1 MGKRKLQPMTPDQVL
16 GEFQKAGALLKG
28 HFILS
33 SGRHADTFLQKAL
46 VFQYPKRTAKLC
58 KALAAL
64 IKTKVKKRIDAVVSP
79 AVGGII
85 PGYETARHLGVP
97 AMFVERQDGVFQ
109 LRRNFHLDDTMNVVI
124 VEDIVS
130 TGLSSRE
137 CIEAVQKTGAKV
149 LALSCLID
157 RSAGE
162 AKFDVPFLPLAKIKV
177 ASWEADK
184 LPKHLAGTPAVKP
197 GSRGLK

>member
-1 MGKRKLQPMTPDQVL
+1 MTTEEVL
-16 GEFQKAGALLKG
+16 AEFEKAGALLKG

-33 SGRHADTFLQKAL
+33 SGRHSDTFLQKAL
-46 VFQYPKRTAKLC
+46 VFQYPQRTAKLC

-64 IKTKVKKRIDAVVSP
+64 IRAKVKKRIDAIVSP

-85 PGYETARHLGVP
+85 PGYETARQLKLP

-109 LRRNFHLDDTMNVVI
+109 LRRNFHLDDSMNVVV
-124 VEDIVS
+124 VEDVVS

-137 CIEAVQKTGAKV
+137 CIDAIGKTGAKV
-149 LALSCLID
+149 LALASLID
-157 RSAGE
+157 RSGGT
-162 AKFDVPFLPLAKIKV
+162 AKFDVPFIPLARIKV
-177 ASWEADK
+177 ASWDAAK
-184 LPKHLAGTPAVKP
+184 VPKHLQGVPAVKP

>member
-1 MGKRKLQPMTPDQVL
+1 MTPDEVL
-16 GEFQKAGALLKG
+16 GEFRKAGALLNG

-33 SGRHADTFLQKAL
+33 SGKHSDTFLQKAL

-64 IKTKVKKRIDAVVSP
+64 IKSKVKKPIDALVSP

-97 AMFVERQDGVFQ
+97 AMFVERQNGEFT

-124 VEDIVS
+124 IEDVMS

-137 CIEAVQKTGAKV
+137 CIEAVRKTGAKV
-149 LALSCLID
+149 LALACLVD
-157 RSAGE
+157 RSGGA
-162 AKFDVPFLPLAKIKV
+162 AKFDVPFIPLARVKF
-177 ASWEADK
+177 AAWDADK
-184 LPKHLAGTPAVKP
+184 LPKHLAGTPAIKP

>member
-1 MGKRKLQPMTPDQVL
+1 MTPDQVL
-16 GEFQKAGALLKG
+16 GEFAKAGALLKG

-33 SGRHADTFLQKAL
+33 SGRHSDTFLQKAL

-58 KALAAL
+58 KALAAK

-85 PGYETARHLGVP
+85 PGYETARHLNLP
-97 AMFVERQDGVFQ
+97 AMFVEREGGVFQ
-109 LRRNFHLDDTMNVVI
+109 LRRNFRLDETMNVVV
-124 VEDIVS
+124 VEDVVS

-149 LALSCLID
+149 VALACLID
-157 RSAGE
+157 RSGGE
-162 AKFDVPFLPLAKIKV
+162 AKFDVPFLPLARIKV
-177 ASWEADK
+177 PSYEPDK
-184 LPKHLAGTPAVKP
+184 LPKHLAGTPALKP
-197 GSRGLK
+197 GSRGLA

>member
-1 MGKRKLQPMTPDQVL
+1 MTPEQVL

-33 SGRHADTFLQKAL
+33 SGRHSDTFLQKAL

-58 KALAAL
+58 KALGGL
-64 IKTKVKKRIDAVVSP
+64 IKTKVKKRIDAIVSP

-85 PGYETARHLGVP
+85 PGYETARHLGLP

-124 VEDIVS
+124 VEDVVS

-137 CIEAVQKTGAKV
+137 CIEAVKKTGAKV
-149 LALSCLID
+149 LALASLID
-157 RSAGE
+157 RSGGA
-162 AKFDVPFLPLAKIKV
+162 AKFDVPFIPLARIKV
-177 ASWEADK
+177 ASWEPDK

>member
-1 MGKRKLQPMTPDQVL
+1 MTPEQVL
-16 GEFQKAGALLKG
+16 GEFQRAGALLKG

-33 SGRHADTFLQKAL
+33 SGRHSDTFLQKAL

-58 KALAAL
+58 KALATL
-64 IKTKVKKRIDAVVSP
+64 IKAKVKKRVDAIVSP

-85 PGYETARHLGVP
+85 PGYETARHLGLP

-109 LRRNFHLDDTMNVVI
+109 LRRNFHLDDSMNVVI
-124 VEDIVS
+124 VEDVVS

-137 CIEAVQKTGAKV
+137 CIEAVKRTGAKV
-149 LALSCLID
+149 LALAALID
-157 RSAGE
+157 RSGGA
-162 AKFDVPFLPLAKIKV
+162 AKFDVPFIPLARIEV

>member
-1 MGKRKLQPMTPDQVL
+1 MTPDQVL
-16 GEFQKAGALLKG
+16 AEFEKAGALLKG

-33 SGRHADTFLQKAL
+33 SGRHSDTFLQKAL

-58 KALAAL
+58 KALAL
-64 IKTKVKKRIDAVVSP
+64 KIKAKVKKPIDAIVSP

-97 AMFVERQDGVFQ
+97 AMFVERQDGVFT
-109 LRRNFHLDDTMNVVI
+109 LRRNFQLDETSNVI
-124 VEDIVS
+124 VIEDVIS

-137 CIEAVQKTGAKV
+137 AIDAVRKTGAKV
-149 LALSCLID
+149 LALACLID
-157 RSAGE
+157 RSAGA
-162 AKFDVPFLPLAKIKV
+162 AKFDVPFIPLAKVKV

>member
-1 MGKRKLQPMTPDQVL
+1 MTPDQVL
-16 GEFQKAGALLKG
+16 AEFSKAGALLKG

-33 SGRHADTFLQKAL
+33 SGRHSDTFLQKAL

-58 KALAAL
+58 KALSL
-64 IKTKVKKRIDAVVSP
+64 KIQGKVKKRIDAIVAP
-79 AVGGII
+79 AVGAII
-85 PGYETARHLGVP
+85 PGYETARHMNVP

-109 LRRNFHLDDTMNVVI
+109 LRRNFHLDGDMNVVI
-124 VEDIVS
+124 VEDVVS

-137 CIEAVQKTGAKV
+137 CIDAVRKTGAKV
-149 LALSCLID
+149 LALAALVD
-157 RSAGE
+157 RSGGA
-162 AKFDVPFLPLAKIKV
+162 AKFDVPFIPLARIKV
-177 ASWEADK
+177 QSWEADK

>member
-1 MGKRKLQPMTPDQVL
+1 MTPEQVL

-33 SGRHADTFLQKAL
+33 SGRHSDTFLQKAL
-46 VFQYPKRTAKLC
+46 VFQYPKRTSKLC
-58 KALAAL
+58 KALAGL
-64 IKTKVKKRIDAVVSP
+64 IKTKVKKRIDAIVSP

-85 PGYETARHLGVP
+85 PGYETARHLGLP

-109 LRRNFHLDDTMNVVI
+109 LRRNFHLDETMNVVI
-124 VEDIVS
+124 IEDVLS

-137 CIEAVQKTGAKV
+137 CIDAVKKTGAKV
-149 LALSCLID
+149 LALACLID
-157 RSAGE
+157 RSGGA
-162 AKFDVPFLPLAKIKV
+162 AKFDVPFIPLARIKV

-184 LPKHLAGTPAVKP
+184 LPKHLVGTPAVKP

>member
-1 MGKRKLQPMTPDQVL
+1 MTPDQVL

-33 SGRHADTFLQKAL
+33 SGRHSDTFLQKAL

-58 KALAAL
+58 KALATL

-85 PGYETARHLGVP
+85 PGYETARHMGLP

-109 LRRNFHLDDTMNVVI
+109 LRRNFHLDETMNVVI

-137 CIEAVQKTGAKV
+137 CIEAVKKTGAKV
-149 LALSCLID
+149 VALACLID
-157 RSAGE
+157 RSGGE
-162 AKFDVPFLPLAKIKV
+162 AKFDVPFVPLAKMKV